1 MSRHSKE
8 FQSDHPVTE
17 DNRSRLTDHPAG
29 GALHPVHGTVE
40 APILVV
46 GATGTIGRAVVGAL
60 ATAGRPVVAVAPNP
74 ERLETLRLEHCK
86 AAVTLRPGRI
96 LTDSDAAQLADELR
110 AAERP
115 LGGVVVAIPAGV
127 TGGRVLDRPVD
138 DLRRQLDASL
148 LAQLSI
154 ARHLVPLLA
163 ESGRNGTYVMI
174 GGPGSDAPWAGY
186 GQRSIA
192 MAALRMLARV
202 LHDEAQSLG
211 VRVHLLSIDSP
222 VRSEQPTAHECP
234 EWPTVSGVGRRVAQL
249 ITRAHVDEATQT
261 IVTCRRRADQ
271 AVSNAAQPPRRFRD
285 VPTFLQSLKT
295 QTST

>member
-1 MSRHSKE
+1 MSRHSKKRLL
-8 FQSDHPVTE
+8 DHRVTE
-17 DNRSRLTDHPAG
+17 DKVSRLANHPAG
-29 GALHPVHGTVE
+29 GALHPVHGTVD

-46 GATGTIGRAVVGAL
+46 GATGTIGRAVVGAI
-60 ATAGRPVVAVAPNP
+60 ATTGRPVVAVAPNP
-74 ERLETLRLEHCK
+74 ERLETLRLAHPK

-96 LTDSDAAQLADELR
+96 LTDSDAARLADELR
-110 AAERP
+110 AADRP

-138 DLRRQLDASL
+138 DLRRQLDESL
-148 LAQLSI
+148 LPQLAM

-163 ESGRNGTYVMI
+163 ESGRNGTYVMV

-222 VRSEQPTAHECP
+222 VRSEAPAAHECP

-249 ITRAHVDEATQT
+249 IARADVDEATQT

-295 QTST
+295 HTSK

>member
-1 MSRHSKE
+1 MAA
-8 FQSDHPVTE
+8 
-17 DNRSRLTDHPAG
+17 DHPAG
-29 GALHPVHGTVE
+29 GALHPVHGTVD
-40 APILVV
+40 APIVVV
-46 GATGTIGRAVVGAL
+46 GATGTIGQAVVAAM
-60 ATAGRPVVAVAPNP
+60 ATAGRPVVAVAPSP
-74 ERLETLRLEHCK
+74 DRLEALRRTHRE
-86 AAVTLRPGRI
+86 AAVIPRPGRI
-96 LTDSDAAQLADELR
+96 LIDSDAARLADELR
-110 AAERP
+110 AAGRP

-127 TGGRVLDRPVD
+127 SGGRVLDRPTD
-138 DLRRQLDASL
+138 DLREQLDVSL
-148 LAQLSI
+148 LPQLAI

-271 AVSNAAQPPRRFRD
+271 AVSNAAQPPRSFRD

-295 QTST
+295 QTSI